1 MAASFFIDTLKFYLE
16 TMTAAEIITS
26 PRNLLLR
33 EVARAAAKGSLT
45 AESGLCLAEG
55 LHLLDEALASGLM
68 VPIVLCAQSMH
79 DVVAR
84 RLSGLNRLRLAV
96 APDPWFEKL
105 ATTETT
111 QGVMALVK
119 PPTWTLDNIFR
130 ARSLVVVLDGLQ
142 DPGNAG
148 AIVRAAE
155 AFGATGVIF
164 VKGSASAWHPKTL
177 RASAGSLFRLP
188 ILNAADPDVA
198 LAAFAQR
205 RVKLFAAV
213 AHNGLPA
220 HEQDLMRPCGFVI
233 GSEAHGVSAQF
244 AAVSEPIRI
253 ATAGVESLNA
263 SVAAAVLL
271 YEASSQR
278 RLGKK

>member
-1 MAASFFIDTLKFYLE
+1 MALTE
-16 TMTAAEIITS
+16 TITS
-26 PRNLLLR
+26 ARNPLLK
-33 EVARAAAKGSLT
+33 EVARASARGTLT
-45 AESGLCLAEG
+45 EESGLCLAEG

-68 VPIVLCAQSMH
+68 VPTVLCAQSMR
-79 DVVAR
+79 AIMTR
-84 RLSGLNRLRLAV
+84 RLAGLKRLRLAI
-96 APDPWFEKL
+96 APDPWFDKL
-105 ATTETT
+105 ATTEST

-119 PPTWTLDNIFR
+119 PPAWTFDNIFR
-130 ARSLVVVLDGLQ
+130 ARSLVVVLDALQ

-164 VKGSASAWHPKTL
+164 LKGSAGAWHPKTL

-188 ILNAADPDVA
+188 VMNSVDPEVA

-205 RVKLFAAV
+205 CVKLFAAD
-213 AHNGLPA
+213 AHGGAPA

-233 GSEAHGVSAQF
+233 GSEGRGISAHVSTAC
-244 AAVSEPIRI
+244 EPIRI
-253 ATAGVESLNA
+253 ATSGVESLNA

-271 YEASSQR
+271 YEAASQR

>member
-1 MAASFFIDTLKFYLE
+1 MALTE
-16 TMTAAEIITS
+16 TITS
-26 PRNLLLR
+26 PRNPLLR
-33 EVARAAAKGSLT
+33 EIARAAARGTLT
-45 AESGLCLAEG
+45 EEGGLCLAEG
-55 LHLLDEALASGLM
+55 LHLLEEALSSERTVPAVVCSESTRNVM
-68 VPIVLCAQSMH
+68 V
-79 DVVAR
+79 R
-84 RLSGLNRLRLAV
+84 RLHGLKRLRLAV
-96 APDPWFEKL
+96 VPDALFAKL
-105 ATTETT
+105 STTESP

-119 PPTWTLDNIFR
+119 PPVWSFDNIFR
-130 ARSLVVVLDGLQ
+130 ARPLVAVLDGLQ

-164 VKGSASAWHPKTL
+164 LKGSVSPWNPKTL

-188 ILNAADPDVA
+188 VMNALDPEVA

-205 RVKLFAAV
+205 RVKLFAALP
-213 AHNGLPA
+213 HGGLPA
-220 HEQDLMRPCGFVI
+220 HEQDLMRPCGIVI
-233 GSEAHGVSAQF
+233 GSEGRGVSAAM
-244 AAVSEPIRI
+244 AAACEPIRI

-278 RLGKK
+278 RLGRK

>member
-1 MAASFFIDTLKFYLE
+1 MASTE
-16 TMTAAEIITS
+16 TITS
-26 PRNLLLR
+26 PRNPLLK
-33 EVARAAAKGSLT
+33 EVARAAARGTLT
-45 AESGLCLAEG
+45 EESGLCLAEG

-68 VPIVLCAQSMH
+68 VPVVLCAQSVR
-79 DVVAR
+79 DVVSR
-84 RLSGLNRLRLAV
+84 RVAGLNRLRLAV

-119 PPTWTLDNIFR
+119 PPTWSFDNIFR
-130 ARSLVVVLDGLQ
+130 ARPLVAVLDGIQ

-155 AFGATGVIF
+155 AFGATGVILL
-164 VKGSASAWHPKTL
+164 KGTASAWHPKTL

-188 ILNAADPDVA
+188 AMNAADPETV

-205 RVKLFAAV
+205 RVKMYAAV
-213 AHNGLPA
+213 AHGGQPA
-220 HEQDLMRPCGFVI
+220 HEADLMRPCAFVI
-233 GSEAHGVSAQF
+233 GSEGRGVSAQV
-244 AAVSEPIRI
+244 AEVCDPIRI
-253 ATAGVESLNA
+253 TTSGVESLNA
-263 SVAAAVLL
+263 SIAAAVLL
-271 YEASSQR
+271 YEAASQR